1 MSARAS
7 RVRPPPCTCCDERPG
22 CDGACTRRPERVGML
37 PCRMREQVPIGE
49 PCARI
54 DVRVHRR
61 AAVQAAY
68 RVDTG
73 LGVSLVAD
81 DFVRRLRLVPTTSSG
96 ASTVLGTATASGAF
110 VDLALGASAGWPPVT
125 VRCYV
130 VPDPILAAGRFG
142 SNHTRADIVLGMDCI
157 ESARCSLRSNVP

>member
-1 MSARAS
+1 MTTQAL

-22 CDGACTRRPERVGML
+22 CAGACTRRPERVGML

-49 PCARI
+49 PSARI
-54 DVRVHRR
+54 QVQTQRR
-61 AAVQAAY
+61 EVVQAAF

-73 LGVSLVAD
+73 LDVSLVAD
-81 DFVRRLRLVPTTSSG
+81 DFARRLRFVPTKTSRP
-96 ASTVLGTATASGAF
+96 TFVPGTAIASSSF
-110 VDLALGASAGWPPVT
+110 VDLALGASVGWPPVK

-130 VPDPILAAGRFG
+130 VPEALLNVERFE
-142 SNHTRADIVLGMDCI
+142 SEPTRTDIVLGMDCI